1 MTAVV
6 SRRRFLQGSA
16 VTIIAASQFAK
27 AQDWFAP
34 ALVYPA
40 LKIGNVN
47 SLKPGSAVNF
57 SYPDEASQGIL
68 LQLTEQAIGG
78 VGRGRDIVAYS
89 AACTH
94 MGCGVQYKSGRLQC
108 PCHYS
113 LYDPAKNGQ
122 VYQGVASSYLPQIPL
137 RVAAN
142 GDIYAIA
149 VEGLI
154 WGRAVNLL
162 KGA

>member
-1 MTAVV
+1 MSTV
-6 SRRRFLQGSA
+6 SRRRFLQGSTVA
-16 VTIIAASQFAK
+16 IIAASRFAG
-27 AQDWFAP
+27 AQNWFAP
-34 ALVYPA
+34 NLVYPVI
-40 LKIGNVN
+40 KIGNVN
-47 SLKPGSAVNF
+47 NLKAGTAVNF
-57 SYPDEASQGIL
+57 NYPDDTSQGIL
-68 LQLTEQAIGG
+68 LRLGERAIGG
-78 VGRGRDIVAYS
+78 VGTGQTIVAYS

-122 VYQGVASSYLPQIPL
+122 VYQGLATSYLPQIPL
-137 RVAAN
+137 RVTAN

-154 WGRAVNLL
+154 WGRAANLL